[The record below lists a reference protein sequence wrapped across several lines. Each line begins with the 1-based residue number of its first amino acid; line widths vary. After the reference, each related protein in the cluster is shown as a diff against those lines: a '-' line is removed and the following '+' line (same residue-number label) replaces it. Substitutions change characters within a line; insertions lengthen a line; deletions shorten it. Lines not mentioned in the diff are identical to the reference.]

1 MIRVSLTVF
10 FCGFYSLAKTLA
22 GGITPE
28 PAPACYTINRDIQIQ
43 AHGRD
48 VPVIEH
54 RVQDR
59 LNALYAWLDS
69 SGPIEIT
76 VRKTGG
82 IKRWNVSPVSYKIQA
97 KVEGDALKFT
107 LPAPRY
113 LVLTLDGVRILL
125 LVDLRQTDA
134 PTPEGPGVI
143 NVSASPFLADA
154 SGQKN
159 ATVAIQQAFDAAAA
173 EAVRTGKATT
183 VFIPAGIYEVTSLQ
197 LRSQVHVYLDAG
209 AVLRGIPRAE
219 EHPAYPRSEKQTGY
233 AILLHAKGVDG
244 VRIFGRGT
252 LDAARLR
259 LRRQRDPDRAGE
271 AQGAPLTVEDSRHV
285 TIEGILCREATS
297 WTVPVFNSQHV
308 TVRRVKVIN
317 DLGPLKHS
325 DGINLCTVRQGLVE
339 DCFVHTTDDAF
350 CAKATEGGPC
360 EDLVFRRLVALSN
373 TRGLKCGHQAY
384 EALRRVRFE
393 NVDVV
398 ETRDGFDLYHKDGT
412 GLWEDITFRD
422 IRVERC
428 SRYAFSMSIEEGGSI
443 RGVRIERASFAE
455 RRPVRLRGLNPMS
468 RIENVL
474 IQGLSMSGTPVR
486 EAKAMEIRK
495 NQFTDDVQ
503 FE

>member
-82 IKRWNVSPVSYKIQA
+82 IKRWNVSPVRYKIQA

-113 LVLTLDGVRILL
+113 LVLTLDGVRLLL
-125 LVDLRQTDA
+125 LVDPRRTGNSHGPPGARGHQRFGVAVLGRCLGAEECDGCHPAGFRRRGRRSCQDRQSDHCVYSQRNLR
-134 PTPEGPGVI
+134 GHI
-143 NVSASPFLADA
+143 
-154 SGQKN
+154 
-159 ATVAIQQAFDAAAA
+159 A
-173 EAVRTGKATT
+173 EAGR
-183 VFIPAGIYEVTSLQ
+183 
-197 LRSQVHVYLDAG
+197 QVHVYLDAG

-252 LDAARLR
+252 LDARLR

-271 AQGAPLTVEDSRHV
+271 AQGAPSHRRRFTECDHRWDPLPRGHLVDRACLRSPARDGPSR
-285 TIEGILCREATS
+285 EG
-297 WTVPVFNSQHV
+297 H
-308 TVRRVKVIN
+308 RRS
-317 DLGPLKHS
+317 GAAE
-325 DGINLCTVRQGLVE
+325 T
-339 DCFVHTTDDAF
+339 
-350 CAKATEGGPC
+350 
-360 EDLVFRRLVALSN
+360 
-373 TRGLKCGHQAY
+373 
-384 EALRRVRFE
+384 LRRDQPLRSAA
-393 NVDVV
+393 
-398 ETRDGFDLYHKDGT
+398 
-412 GLWEDITFRD
+412 
-422 IRVERC
+422 RV
-428 SRYAFSMSIEEGGSI
+428 S
-443 RGVRIERASFAE
+443 
-455 RRPVRLRGLNPMS
+455 
-468 RIENVL
+468 
-474 IQGLSMSGTPVR
+474 
-486 EAKAMEIRK
+486 
-495 NQFTDDVQ
+495 
-503 FE
+503 